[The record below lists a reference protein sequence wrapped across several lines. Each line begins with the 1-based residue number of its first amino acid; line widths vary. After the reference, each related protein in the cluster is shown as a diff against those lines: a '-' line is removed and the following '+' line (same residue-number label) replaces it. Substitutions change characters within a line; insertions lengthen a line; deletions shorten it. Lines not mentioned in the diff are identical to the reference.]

1 MDKETVIDR
10 VKIYADVVREN
21 FLIQKIVL
29 FGSQVRGTATD
40 DSDIDVAVVFKRIDE
55 DYLETAAKLFYLRRN
70 IDSRIEPVL
79 FEEGHDPSGF
89 LEEILRTGEVIYSA
103 GE

>member
-10 VKIYADVVREN
+10 VKTYTDVVCQH
-21 FLIQKIVL
+21 FLVQKIIL
-29 FGSQVRGTATD
+29 FGSQVSGTATD
-40 DSDIDVAVVFKRIDE
+40 DSDIDVAVIFKRIDE
-55 DYLETAAKLFYLRRN
+55 DYWETAAKLFHLRRN

-89 LEEILRTGEVIYSA
+89 LEEILRTGEVIYSVN
-103 GE
+103 E